1 MPVYGEG
8 PTPCSVMLVGEA
20 FGYHEQ
26 LHKRPFYV
34 DPDSI
39 YRSGKSAL
47 ELTRMLGRAHLPREQ
62 CYLTNLVNRQPPM
75 RNGKQLAPTAQE
87 IENELPRLIEELQ
100 MVRPRWI
107 GAIGRHA
114 ARVLTGEKIEMEWGH
129 AWGYGLSKQIRA
141 ALRDGAVQVQ
151 EQSRRDGR
159 RDVQQSDQSRS
170 SVLQGLQGV
179 SELAAGERCTQV
191 RSGSRRRQQVQV
203 RSELG
208 RSSGE
213 SLCAWYD
220 ECVVIPLYHP
230 AAGLHNS
237 QVARFVWF
245 DIAQFAKYVR
255 GEAHPVNPTDQYPSP
270 IYSIAAPFNERAP
283 AYGIDTEGSVDDP
296 WSIQISTEPGTAAAI
311 IRDDHQHDAVLP
323 SINSKLHVVDA
334 KLIGHNWL
342 HDWHVCRALGIDI
355 DSIDF
360 DRIEDTMLMSFC
372 IGSLPIG
379 LKALS
384 RRLTGAIQ
392 KSYPEA
398 IAPAERKL
406 ALSYITKAIDAKVCR
421 TCNGTGKVAAYGKTG
436 AKRGQLLKR
445 QDKCPNPLCID
456 GGLWSAREG
465 QLAYDWSDG
474 TWSMKAGWQI
484 QRYLRSLKA
493 DIESGKFDVAD
504 DDDAEELEETD
515 STGESKPRT
524 IRQRWESWDD
534 DVREPVEELLGP
546 MPTPTL
552 RDVPRKDAE
561 AYACRDADL
570 TLRNFPILDRMIDE
584 SDLRDAYRLDLSITP
599 ACAEMER
606 NGMAVD
612 VDALEKLGRRL
623 RRENDVI
630 LRKIQN
636 IAHRPINPR
645 SGDQVAALLF
655 GDRRLTY
662 NEDDERELLPQ
673 LSFGLESRKRTRS
686 GKRAAVDE
694 KVLQGLLLK
703 YAERPE
709 VVEIVRL
716 LIDYNTRYTLDRNFV
731 SKIPR
736 IAKQQKDGHWRVYT
750 HLRQTVAAT
759 YRLASGDP
767 INLQNIP
774 VRSKGDVD
782 LGKLVR
788 ACFIAAPGC
797 VLAGSDYSQVEL
809 RILAALSGDDN
820 LLRAFREGLD
830 PHILGASRAWRMDYD
845 EMLAAY
851 RAGDGKIIDIR
862 ESAKNLNFGIV
873 FGITPRGLQAQ
884 MELRGL
890 RYTLDECADL
900 IRMWTKEAFP
910 GIGAYI
916 EEVHSYG
923 RMHGYAKS
931 LMGHMRHCPGVWSDI
946 PSIREEALRQL
957 VNFTVQCSAA
967 EVLKAGL
974 RDLWRRGKKA
984 LDRVG
989 TKLTMSVHDE
999 NLADVPDNDEAR
1011 EVSATV
1017 IETYM
1022 ENPIE
1027 LPNGVEIKTKLK
1039 FAQNWAA
1046 LKAA

>member
-8 PTPCSVMLVGEA
+8 PVPCDVLLVGEA

-47 ELTRMLGRAHLPREQ
+47 ELTRMLERAHLPREQ
-62 CYLTNLVNRQPPM
+62 CYLTNLVNAQPPM
-75 RNGKQLAPTAQE
+75 RNGKQLAPTQRE
-87 IENELPRLIEELQ
+87 IDDEMPRLVEELC

-107 GAIGRHA
+107 GAIGRHST
-114 ARVLTGEKIEMEWGH
+114 RVLTGEKVEMEYAHGWSYPL
-129 AWGYGLSKQIRA
+129 AERIKAELRA
-141 ALRDGAVQVQ
+141 CTVQVQ
-151 EQSRRDGR
+151 EQSRRDGG
-159 RDVQQSDQSRS
+159 RDVQRSDQAGC
-170 SVLQGLQGV
+170 SVLQRLQGV
-179 SELAAGERCTQV
+179 PRCAAGEKCTQERN
-191 RSGSRRRQQVQV
+191 RSDRSSKVQV
-203 RSELG
+203 RASDG
-208 RSSGE
+208 NGGDE
-213 SLCAWYD
+213 SVRAWYED
-220 ECVVIPLYHP
+220 CSVIPLYHP

-245 DIAQFAKYVR
+245 DIAQFAKYVH
-255 GEAHPVNPTDQYPSP
+255 GTLTPITPVDQFPAP
-270 IYSIAAPFNERAP
+270 IYNSSAPFNVNAP
-283 AYGIDTEGSVDDP
+283 AFGIDTEGSVADP
-296 WSIQISTEPGTAAAI
+296 WSIQISTEPGTAYAI
-311 IRDDHQHDAVLP
+311 IRDDNAKSLPILDA
-323 SINSKLHVVDA
+323 KLHEARA

-355 DSIDF
+355 DSIEF
-360 DRIEDTMLMSFC
+360 SRIEDTMLMSFC
-372 IGSLPIG
+372 LGSLPIG
-379 LKALS
+379 LKPLS
-384 RRLTGAIQ
+384 RRVSGAIQ
-392 KSYPEA
+392 KSYAEV

-406 ALSYITKAIDAKVCR
+406 ALSYITKAIDAKVCT
-421 TCNGTGKVAAYGKTG
+421 TCGGSGKVAAYGKSG
-436 AKRGQLLKR
+436 VKHGQLLKR
-445 QDKCPNPLCID
+445 RDPCPNPQCID
-456 GGLWSAREG
+456 GGVWPARAG
-465 QLAYDWSDG
+465 QLAYDWASG
-474 TWSMKAGWQI
+474 KWKMTTGWQI
-484 QRYLRSLKA
+484 QRYLRSLKS
-493 DIESGKFDVAD
+493 DIEAGKFEEA

-546 MPTPTL
+546 MPVATL
-552 RDVPRKDAE
+552 RDVPRKEAE
-561 AYACRDADL
+561 DYACRDADL
-570 TLRNFPILDRMIDE
+570 TLRNFPVLDQMIDE
-584 SDLRDAYRLDLSITP
+584 AQLRRAYRLDLSITP

-612 VDALEKLGRRL
+612 VDALNVLGRRL
-623 RRENDVI
+623 QRENDVI

-636 IAHRPINPR
+636 IARRPINPK

-662 NEDDERELLPQ
+662 SEDDERELQPQ
-673 LSFGLESRKRTRS
+673 LSFGLESQKRTRS

-709 VVEIVRL
+709 VVEIVQL
-716 LIDYNTRYTLDRNFV
+716 LVDYNTRYTLDRNFV

-736 IAKQQKDGHWRVYT
+736 IAKRQPDDHWRVYT
-750 HLRQTVAAT
+750 HMRQTVAAT

-774 VRSKGDVD
+774 VRNKGGME
-782 LGKLVR
+782 LGRLVR
-788 ACFIAAPGC
+788 SCFIAAPGC
-797 VLAGSDYSQVEL
+797 MLAGSDYSQVEL

-820 LLRAFREGLD
+820 LLRAFREGID
-830 PHILGASRAWRMDYD
+830 PHILGASRAWRMSYD
-845 EMLAAY
+845 EMWTRY
-851 RAGDGKIIDIR
+851 KNGDSKIADIR
-862 ESAKNLNFGIV
+862 DSAKNLNFGIV

-890 RYTLDECADL
+890 KYTLDECADL
-900 IRMWTKEAFP
+900 IRMWIKEVFP

-916 EEVHSYG
+916 EEVHSFG
-923 RMHGYAKS
+923 RMHGYARS
-931 LMGHMRHCPGVWSDI
+931 FMGHMRHCPGVWSDI

-957 VNFTVQCSAA
+957 VNFTIQCTAA

-974 RDLWRRGKKA
+974 ADLWWRGKRS
-984 LDRVG
+984 LDRVC

-1011 EVSATV
+1011 EVSAAV

-1027 LPNGVEIKTKLK
+1027 LPNGVEIRTKLK
-1039 FAQNWAA
+1039 FADNWGA